1 MSSRYRLQSLLIWPC
16 SGAGV
21 GGLTLAYALSQ
32 ADDIRIDVYEAAGQ
46 LAEIGA
52 GIGLF
57 WRSQRVLTELGLK
70 DAVTA
75 LGSEFR
81 DGYGA

>member
-1 MSSRYRLQSLLIWPC
+1 MLIWPC